1 MIRLLPE
8 MPAHVV
14 AASASGQVTGEDYET
29 ILVPAIEKALQKH
42 EKIRLLYQL
51 GPEFR
56 KFTTTALWDDAKVGF
71 HHLTDFDRVAVV
83 TDYIQTCN
91 PCFCNLADSPGHLV
105 NPTVEQAID
114 GERCVH
120 LDRQHH

>member
-14 AASASGQVTGEDYET
+14 AASASGQVTGEDYEM

-83 TDYIQTCN
+83 TDVSWMITMARGLGMTL
-91 PCFCNLADSPGHLV
+91 PCEVRTFANDELDEAVGWI
-105 NPTVEQAID
+105 VE
-114 GERCVH
+114 
-120 LDRQHH
+120 